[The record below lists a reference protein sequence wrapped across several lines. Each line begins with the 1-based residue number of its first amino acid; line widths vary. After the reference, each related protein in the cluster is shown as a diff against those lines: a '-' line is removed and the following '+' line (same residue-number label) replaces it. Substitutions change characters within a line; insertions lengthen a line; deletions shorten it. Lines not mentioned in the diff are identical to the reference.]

1 MDELY
6 AKFLPQFIQ
15 LARERMQRAY
25 ATAAR
30 PDHAGLVTAMR
41 DLHGIA
47 GEGGLLGLAHIVPL
61 ARDAEEQAK
70 EMRDA
75 GAGADAD
82 SSAFLGALDQLRAEI
97 DKIAAT
103 IKPKEAK

>member
-6 AKFLPQFIQ
+6 AKFLPQFVQ

-25 ATAAR
+25 ETAAR
-30 PDHAGLVTAMR
+30 PDNAGLVTAIR

-47 GEGGLLGLAHIVPL
+47 GEGGLLGLSHIVPL
-61 ARDAEEQAK
+61 ARNGEEAAK
-70 EMRDA
+70 AVRDA
-75 GAGADAD
+75 GAAGADT
-82 SSAFLGALDQLRAEI
+82 SAFLAALDELRAAV
-97 DKIAAT
+97 DAIAAT

>member
-1 MDELY
+1 MMDELY
-6 AKFLPQFIQ
+6 AKFVPQFIQ

-61 ARDAEEQAK
+61 ARNAEEHAK
-70 EMRDA
+70 EIRDA
-75 GAGADAD
+75 GADP
-82 SSAFLGALDQLRAEI
+82 SAFLGALDELRAEI